1 MWEIEEIP
9 YFNCLW
15 VRIHQSFI
23 SKDSFPRASAF
34 SNTPKDGDNL
44 SADWCKYASVDSAKS
59 LINKQIK
66 SNGQFKIST
75 EFKMWQ
81 FNVGDI
87 INKLVPKQIVEHEP
101 LFSNPEIIGKPN
113 NRAHSKIVG
122 EKPENSAEF
131 RINLL
136 KFGNWAE

>member
-9 YFNCLW
+9 YHNCLW
-15 VRIHQSFI
+15 VRIHQNYI

-34 SNTPKDGDNL
+34 CNTPKNGDNL
-44 SADWCKYASVDSAKS
+44 SADWCKYASVESAKS

-66 SNGQFKIST
+66 PNGQHKIST

-81 FNVGDI
+81 LNVGDI
-87 INKLVPKQIVEHEP
+87 VNKLVPKQVVEHEP

-136 KFGNWAE
+136 KIGNWAE

>member
-1 MWEIEEIP
+1 MWKIEEIP
-9 YFNCLW
+9 YYNCLW

-23 SKDSFPRASAF
+23 SKDTFPRASAF

-44 SADWCKYASVDSAKS
+44 SADWCKYASVNSAKL
-59 LINKQIK
+59 LIDKQTK
-66 SNGQFKIST
+66 ANGNFKVST

-87 INKLVPKQIVEHEP
+87 ISKLVPKQVVEHNP
-101 LFSNPEIIGKPN
+101 IFSNPEKIGQPN
-113 NRAHSKIVG
+113 NRAHSKIIG
-122 EKPENSAEF
+122 DKPENSAEF

-136 KFGNWAE
+136 KLGNWAE